1 MLIGTKC
8 DLKDA
13 TGEIR
18 KGLEDAGMA
27 IGNPVTVAQGNTK
40 ETISRNSKE
49 NIRCWR
55 FLADSIIREFQQGF
69 TQDLKL
75 SWE

>member
-27 IGNPVTVAQGNTK
+27 IGNPVTVEQGKYQGNYIK
-40 ETISRNSKE
+40 ELQRK
-49 NIRCWR
+49 
-55 FLADSIIREFQQGF
+55 
-69 TQDLKL
+69 
-75 SWE
+75 

>member
-27 IGNPVTVAQGNTK
+27 IGNPVTLEQGKYQGNYIK
-40 ETISRNSKE
+40 ELQRKKHVLEVYSR
-49 NIRCWR
+49 
-55 FLADSIIREFQQGF
+55 
-69 TQDLKL
+69 
-75 SWE
+75 

>member
-13 TGEIR
+13 TGEVR

-27 IGNPVTVAQGNTK
+27 IGNPVTVAQGKYQGNYIK
-40 ETISRNSKE
+40 ELQRKYQVLKVSSR
-49 NIRCWR
+49 
-55 FLADSIIREFQQGF
+55 QYY
-69 TQDLKL
+69 
-75 SWE
+75 